1 MDDKDIELLVNLILV
16 SISII
21 ITFLI
26 FFFYNS
32 EQSLYFNILKL
43 ISLLE
48 IAFLYSKYFSSRE
61 AGNFVEDK
69 IINKDIYKSLIF
81 PLKLD
86 IDFIYSNIFLYQ
98 ATKGV
103 YIILNIILCIETI
116 ILIKRPFSHSKNRI
130 NLYKLLS
137 VILLI
142 ISIIIQRFIS
152 EDTYHLINDSLYFIF
167 VLSGIISIIFTIIRF
182 CLNKPLIQSAKN
194 FFVVRHI
201 IYIIFLSLIFLNDL
215 SFIQSERFVKNNIV
229 FSLGLI
235 MSLVK
240 ISEKFFCCEKNTKK
254 KFKKKGASSMISSN
268 LNVEFMCCI
277 LYGLTHIFQ
286 KNKENIILDQNEK
299 THVIKYLNTIDSKK
313 NDIKSIRLEVAS
325 EVEEDLIGEGGASV
339 DGKREKLS
347 SSIDG
352 SVSSINNG
360 EDASITV
367 YFPKKFD
374 DLRKKDGVTDD
385 IMIKCF
391 TPHKNKMAIDKM
403 GEGKG
408 KSGSFFFYSFDRK
421 FIIKTITN
429 EEKETMSKILLDY
442 YNYIKDQND
451 YNTTLITKIYGIF
464 TVVIKNASSVNVIL
478 MQNLFGCSPKN
489 IHRMFDL
496 KGSTVQRKTKNVQNW
511 KKDQVLKDM
520 DYQWI
525 TKVENKLINFNKDDI
540 KEIKKNLENDIRF
553 YKRLNLMDYSLLFI
567 IVDYPEKLDPDY
579 NQIIGL
585 LDDPK
590 YKGHVYQS
598 EKKNFIYIIGI
609 IDYLQMYNF
618 RKRLETF
625 WKGVFYG
632 KEKNM
637 ISCVEPNYY
646 GERFQD
652 FMTKYVFISETVS

>member
-16 SISII
+16 TTSII

-32 EQSLYFNILKL
+32 EDSLYFNILKL

-48 IAFLYSKYFSSRE
+48 IAFLYSKYFSSEE
-61 AGNFVEDK
+61 AGNFIEDK
-69 IINKDIYKSLIF
+69 IITKDIYKSLILPF
-81 PLKLD
+81 KFD
-86 IDFIYSNIFLYQ
+86 IDYILSNIYLYE

-130 NLYKLLS
+130 NLYKHLS

-142 ISIIIQRFIS
+142 ISIIVQRFVP
-152 EDTYHLINDSLYFIF
+152 EDTYRLVNDLLYFIF

-201 IYIIFLSLIFLNDL
+201 IYIIFLSMIFINEL
-215 SFIQSERFVKNNIV
+215 SFLKSKKFVKNNFI
-229 FSLGLI
+229 FSLGII

-240 ISEKFFCCEKNTKK
+240 ISEKFFCCDNNTKK

-277 LYGLTHIFQ
+277 LYGMTHIFQ
-286 KNKENIILDQNEK
+286 KNKDNIILDQNEK

-325 EVEEDLIGEGGASV
+325 EADEDIIIEGG
-339 DGKREKLS
+339 REDDKKQKLS
-347 SSIDG
+347 SSIDNG
-352 SVSSINNG
+352 SNSINNG

-374 DLRKKDGVTDD
+374 DLRKKDGITDD

-391 TPHKNKMAIDKM
+391 DPYKNKMAIDKM

-408 KSGSFFFYSFDRK
+408 KSGSFFFYSHDRK

-429 EEKETMSKILLDY
+429 EEKETMRKILLDY
-442 YNYIKDQND
+442 YNYIKEQNA
-451 YNTTLITKIYGIF
+451 NSTTLITKIYGIF
-464 TVVIKNASSVNVIL
+464 TLVIKNASSVNVIL

-511 KKDQVLKDM
+511 KKYQVLKDM

-525 TKVENKLINFNKDDI
+525 TKVENKLINFNKEDI
-540 KEIKKNLENDIRF
+540 KIIKRNLDNDIKF
-553 YKRLNLMDYSLLFI
+553 YKRLTLMDYSLLFI
-567 IVDYPEKLDPDY
+567 IIDYPEKLDPDY
-579 NQIIGL
+579 KQIVAL

-652 FMTKYVFISETVS
+652 FMTKNVFISETVV

>member
-1 MDDKDIELLVNLILV
+1 MDDKDIELLVNLIILT
-16 SISII
+16 ISII

-26 FFFYNS
+26 FFFYTS

-48 IAFLYSKYFSSRE
+48 IAFLYSKYFSSEE
-61 AGNFVEDK
+61 AENFVDEK
-69 IINKDIYKSLIF
+69 IISKEVFKSLTT
-81 PLKLD
+81 PLKF
-86 IDFIYSNIFLYQ
+86 DFNYFYSNVYLYQ

-103 YIILNIILCIETI
+103 YIILNIILSIETI

-137 VILLI
+137 IILLI
-142 ISIIIQRFIS
+142 LSIILQNFIS
-152 EDTYHLINDSLYFIF
+152 EDNYHIINDVLYFIF
-167 VLSGIISIIFTIIRF
+167 VISGIISIIFTIIRF

-201 IYIIFLSLIFLNDL
+201 IYIIILSLIFINEL
-215 SFIQSERFVKNNIV
+215 SFLKSAKFIKNNVV
-229 FSLGLI
+229 FSLGII
-235 MSLVK
+235 MSLLK
-240 ISEKFFCCEKNTKK
+240 ISEKFFFCEKNTPK
-254 KFKKKGASSMISSN
+254 KFRKKGASSMISSN
-268 LNVEFMCCI
+268 LNAEFMCCI
-277 LYGLTHIFQ
+277 LYGMTYIFK
-286 KNKENIILDQNEK
+286 KNKDNIILDQNEK

-325 EVEEDLIGEGGASV
+325 EVEDELIGNAIE
-339 DGKREKLS
+339 DKREKLS
-347 SSIDG
+347 NDG
-352 SVSSINNG
+352 TINNNG

-385 IMIKCF
+385 LMIKCF
-391 TPHKNKMAIDKM
+391 TPSKNKMAIDKM

-408 KSGSFFFYSFDRK
+408 KSGSFFFYSYDRK

-442 YNYIKDQND
+442 YSYIKEQND
-451 YNTTLITKIYGIF
+451 NNTTLITKIYGIF

-511 KKDQVLKDM
+511 KKEQVLKDL
-520 DYQWI
+520 DYQWL
-525 TKVENKLINFNKDDI
+525 TKVESKLINFNKEDI
-540 KEIKKNLENDIRF
+540 KEIKRNLENDIRF

-579 NQIIGL
+579 NQIVGL

-590 YKGHVYQS
+590 YKGHVYNS
-598 EKKNFIYIIGI
+598 GDKKFIYIIGI
-609 IDYLQMYNF
+609 IDYLQIYNF
-618 RKRLETF
+618 RKRIETF
-625 WKGVFYG
+625 WKGLFYG

-637 ISCVEPNYY
+637 ISAVEPNYY
-646 GERFQD
+646 GERFQN
-652 FMTKYVFISETVS
+652 FMTKYVFVTEPIN